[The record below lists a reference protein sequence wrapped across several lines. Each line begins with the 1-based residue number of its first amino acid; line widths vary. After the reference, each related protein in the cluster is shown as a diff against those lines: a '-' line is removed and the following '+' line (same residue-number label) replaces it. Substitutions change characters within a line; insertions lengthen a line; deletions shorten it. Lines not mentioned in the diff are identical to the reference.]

1 VAVLIDLDAVPPP
14 PRAQPKPS
22 VIKPAIGL
30 VALLLLLLM
39 GGAAPPPGD
48 RARLATDTGIR
59 GVTAYLLGTDALYT
73 VDATGVEAEPLSKG
87 GPRWRTRLAILQ
99 PELTLTGDTL
109 VVWNRR
115 QSGVTVLDA
124 RTGHERWRIDVP
136 GVAEVFGDRVVY
148 WQVDDQLRMADLADG
163 HVRWQRTSEA
173 LPIRVDTAHGY
184 VLGSD
189 AGGGATVYSVDDG
202 SVLSEG
208 RQLGVDPLESGLGV
222 GSAEFVGDTLYMHA
236 QTFVAAY
243 RMPDLALRWRD
254 RIVSPEYLG
263 ACGALICV
271 SGDHGATALDPVTG
285 RVRWTSPRWR
295 SITADGLAVGL
306 DSRVA
311 RIDPATGQVRDELGR
326 GVIAGDLML
335 RYDGERTIVTTL
347 AGGRVLGV
355 LPVIAPSDCS
365 TSGDRLA
372 CVTGSPAVTTWRF
385 TRS

>member
-1 VAVLIDLDAVPPP
+1 MAVLIDLDEVPPP
-14 PRAQPKPS
+14 PRVQPEPS
-22 VIKPAIGL
+22 VVQPMIAM
-30 VALLLLLLM
+30 VALLLLFLL

-48 RARLATDTGIR
+48 RAYEAANTGNR
-59 GVTAYLLGTDALYT
+59 GVTGYLLAADAVYT
-73 VDATGVEAEPLSKG
+73 VDATGVEAEPLTKG
-87 GPRWRTRLAILQ
+87 GPRWRTALVVVA
-99 PELTLTGDTL
+99 PELDLTGDTL

-115 QSGVTVLDA
+115 ESGVIVLDA
-124 RTGHERWRIDVP
+124 RTGRERWRIDSP

-148 WQVDDQLRMADLADG
+148 WQVDGQLRMADLADG
-163 HVRWQRTSEA
+163 RVRWQRTSGV

-208 RQLGVDPLESGLGV
+208 HQLGVDPLESGLGV

-243 RMPDLALRWRD
+243 RMPDLVLRWRD
-254 RIVSPEYLG
+254 RILSPQYLG
-263 ACGALICV
+263 ACGVLICV
-271 SGDHGATALDPVTG
+271 SGDHGATALDPATG
-285 RVRWTSPRWR
+285 QARWTNPRWR
-295 SITADGLAVGL
+295 SITPDGLAVGL

-311 RIDPATGQVRDELGR
+311 RIDVTTGQVRAELGR